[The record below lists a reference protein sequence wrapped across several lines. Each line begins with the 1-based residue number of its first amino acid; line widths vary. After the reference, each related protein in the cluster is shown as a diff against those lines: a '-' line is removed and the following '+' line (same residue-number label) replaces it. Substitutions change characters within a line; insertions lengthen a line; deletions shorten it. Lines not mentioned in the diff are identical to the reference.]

1 MLGEPAGEGAT
12 CTVSRAYDRVLRRTV
27 AVKVLKPAY
36 ALDPAF
42 LARFYAEA
50 RAAATVAHPNVVAI
64 HDILS
69 DGDSHAIV
77 MEYVD
82 GPSLAAVLSRD
93 GPLPE
98 ADVVA
103 FARQIAQALA
113 VANERGVLHRDIKPG
128 NVLVAADGVVKV
140 VDFGLAKTAGPGDF
154 TITRPGHMV
163 GSAHYCSPEQAQGRP
178 VTAASDLY
186 SLGILI
192 YQLRSGAVP
201 FAGESELAVALA
213 HVQAPVP
220 AVAALQAFM
229 SPGLATIVHR
239 LLQKDP
245 AARYAS
251 ASDLDADLAALE
263 HARTPAFGPEAAT
276 IVQARPVPVART
288 RQADRLTEALA
299 WMRRQSRAYVVP
311 AWAPIALAAALVV
324 VLIVGVA
331 IALRPKADV
340 RVPDLRGRTEA
351 SALKAV
357 EVAGLV
363 SAVSHRAD
371 ERLRSG
377 VVVAQTPASG
387 AMLRKG
393 ESVSVVVSSGLPPVA
408 VPGVVGRSL
417 ADAARVL
424 AAAKLGIR
432 VAARRSPA
440 RLGTVL
446 AQRPA
451 PGTPVQ
457 RRTVTLVTISAGPI
471 P

>member
-1 MLGEPAGEGAT
+1 MARSASRLLGDRYLLGEPVGEGAT

-36 ALDPAF
+36 ALDREF

-50 RAAATVAHPNVVAI
+50 RAAATVAHPNVAAI

-82 GPSLAAVLSRD
+82 GPSLGTVLARD

-128 NVLVAADGVVKV
+128 NVLLAADGVVKV
-140 VDFGLAKTAGPGDF
+140 VDFGLAKTAAPGDF

-186 SLGILI
+186 SLGIVI
-192 YQLRSGAVP
+192 YQLRSGEVP

-213 HVQAPVP
+213 QVQAPVP
-220 AVAALQAFM
+220 AAADLQAFM
-229 SPGLATIVHR
+229 SPGLAAIVHR

-245 AARYAS
+245 ASRYAS
-251 ASDLDADLAALE
+251 ANELDADLAALE
-263 HARTPAFGPEAAT
+263 RARTPAFGPEAPT
-276 IVQARPVPVART
+276 IVQARPVPV
-288 RQADRLTEALA
+288 
-299 WMRRQSRAYVVP
+299 MRARQSHAYVVP
-311 AWAPIALAAALVV
+311 AWAPIALAATVAVL
-324 VLIVGVA
+324 LIVVA
-331 IALRPKADV
+331 AFALRPKADV
-340 RVPDLRGRTEA
+340 RVPDLRGRTET

-377 VVVAQTPASG
+377 MVVAQAPAPG

-417 ADAARVL
+417 AEAARTL

-457 RRTVTLVTISAGPI
+457 RRTVTLVTISAGPV